1 MSRIRNSTQ
10 SLAFLLLLLSVLI
23 LIWAVEWLL
32 IRICN
37 EYIDI
42 YTSTAVRFAVASAVM
57 GALMLLFRIPVRF
70 DRESII
76 FYVGSCVFAFII
88 PDFFCYWSLLYI
100 ESALTALIFAVFPI
114 IVAIGAHLFVPGE
127 KLTASKLGGAVISF
141 AGITLLFIG
150 KMKTP
155 SLAGFWQ
162 PKHGVTSAQAL
173 LAMLAIVAATFSWA
187 VQAIYVKLKAKGRH
201 PFSFIFPGLLFSAI
215 VFAVVSAFHEP
226 ASPNI
231 WSLKV
236 RLYILILAVF
246 ATVAAFA
253 LYYYLLSKFPVSK
266 ISMSAFVTPMV
277 SVFIG
282 VTFGRE
288 AISRFGWYAIPLIIG
303 GVVLATRPWEA
314 FRNHANSKE
323 PLA

>member
-1 MSRIRNSTQ
+1 MNNTTKTNP
-10 SLAFLLLLLSVLI
+10 SLAFLLLLLAVLI

-42 YTSTAVRFAVASAVM
+42 YTSTAVRFGIAAAVM
-57 GALMLLFRIPVRF
+57 AAFMLLFRIPVTF
-70 DRESII
+70 DRESIRLYVVVCI
-76 FYVGSCVFAFII
+76 FSFII
-88 PDFFCYWSLLYI
+88 PYFFCYWALLYI

-114 IVAIGAHLFVPGE
+114 IVAIGAHFFVPGE
-127 KLTASKLGGAVISF
+127 RLTVSKLGGAIIGFV
-141 AGITLLFIG
+141 GIALLFIG

-187 VQAIYVKLKAKGRH
+187 VQAIYVKLKAEGRH
-201 PFSFIFPGLLFSAI
+201 PFSFIFPGLLFSTIAC
-215 VFAVVSAFHEP
+215 AVVSAFHEP

-231 WSLKV
+231 WSLRV
-236 RLYILILAVF
+236 RLYILLLAVF
-246 ATVAAFA
+246 ATVTAFA

-277 SVFIG
+277 SVILG

-288 AISRFGWYAIPLIIG
+288 AISRFGWYGIPLVIG

-314 FRNHANSKE
+314 FRTEKNN
-323 PLA
+323 